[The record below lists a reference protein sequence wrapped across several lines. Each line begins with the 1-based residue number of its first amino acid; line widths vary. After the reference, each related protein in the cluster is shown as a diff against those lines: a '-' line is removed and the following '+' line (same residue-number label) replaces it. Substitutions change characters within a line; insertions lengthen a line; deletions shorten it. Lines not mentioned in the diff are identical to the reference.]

1 MKTKSFN
8 VSLLFLSALAVVSG
22 CVQTEEASSI
32 ESSVVYA
39 DPFDDPNVTEQFLEE
54 NLCMDFED
62 LRFIKGGEKDH
73 VYVVDGE
80 KISLHKSY
88 AKKKTSLSDFSKI
101 ANLSLFDA
109 LDIIGTP
116 SFRGKYDTSC
126 LSYVISSDSYV
137 NVNVEKDSKGVWLV
151 TSYDEYDEKAFS
163 DYFGQYYMN
172 DSPRQRRQHVPSLER
187 VLSIEMG
194 MSFDDVLFILGMP
207 DSGTYR
213 GLPSD
218 KTCGGTW
225 YFDAYLIEYIMVGT
239 RWIGSDYPTFD
250 INNCQ
255 DGLSTY
261 CGVIDIYLHTS

>member
-54 NLCMDFED
+54 KLCMDFED

-116 SFRGKYDTSC
+116 SFRGRYENR
-126 LSYVISSDSYV
+126 L
-137 NVNVEKDSKGVWLV
+137 
-151 TSYDEYDEKAFS
+151 
-163 DYFGQYYMN
+163 
-172 DSPRQRRQHVPSLER
+172 
-187 VLSIEMG
+187 
-194 MSFDDVLFILGMP
+194 
-207 DSGTYR
+207 
-213 GLPSD
+213 
-218 KTCGGTW
+218 
-225 YFDAYLIEYIMVGT
+225 
-239 RWIGSDYPTFD
+239 
-250 INNCQ
+250 
-255 DGLSTY
+255 
-261 CGVIDIYLHTS
+261 

>member
-73 VYVVDGE
+73 VYVVDSE

-116 SFRGKYDTSC
+116 SFRGRYDASS

-137 NVNVEKDSKGVWLV
+137 NVNIEKDEKGIWKVV
-151 TSYDEYDEKAFS
+151 SYDRYDEKGFS
-163 DYFGQYYMN
+163 DYFGKRYEN
-172 DSPRQRRQHVPSLER
+172 ASQRHLYIPSSER
-187 VLSIEMG
+187 VASIIMG
-194 MSFDDVLFILGMP
+194 SRFDDVLFILGMP
-207 DSGTYR
+207 DSGNYH
-213 GLPSD
+213 GVPSD

-225 YFDAYLIEYIMVGT
+225 HLGSHYQKRIEVRT
-239 RWIGSDYPTFD
+239 RWIGPDYPMFD
-250 INNCQ
+250 ANNCQ
-255 DGLSTY
+255 DGLLTY
-261 CGVIDIYLHTS
+261 CGVIDVFLYSSNY